1 MPSWPTAMRDVVQQ
15 GEFALQGSSGKW
27 TAQDVARM
35 FEPARL
41 TQARVL
47 AELTKVELAE
57 AIHVSPAAIGQYETG
72 AIAPRA
78 DLVPELARTLRVPME
93 FFAGGR
99 PLGRVDAA
107 DAHFRSLR
115 STRAKDRAKA
125 ATHAEQVWEL
135 TYALEKRVRLPEV
148 HLPEISEGA
157 SPTSAAQR
165 LRSSWELGRGPV
177 AHLVATMEAHGIV
190 VSLIP
195 LTDQA
200 ITRVSAY
207 STWATDR
214 PLIIITPE
222 RAASVYRYRFTAAH
236 ELGHMLLH
244 PNPRPGDRIQEREAD
259 AFAAEFLTPRAEIE
273 PLLPR
278 TMRLGV
284 LGQLSETWGVSI
296 ESLVY
301 RMGECHVVSEISV
314 RRAYQRL
321 KEIADLRTEE
331 SITNYRG
338 EVPSLLREALALAEQ
353 HGLTRAALAAELC
366 WTPRHLSGVLGEDDP
381 RPLLRIVR

>member
-1 MPSWPTAMRDVVQQ
+1 MRDVRHDDFELYASP
-15 GEFALQGSSGKW
+15 GGR
-27 TAQDVARM
+27 TAQDVARV

-47 AELTKVELAE
+47 AELTKVELAQ
-57 AIHVSPAAIGQYETG
+57 AIHVSPAAVGQYEAG

-78 DLVPELARTLRVPME
+78 DLLPALAHTLQVPVE

-148 HLPEISEGA
+148 DLPDVPEGTLPARAAHL
-157 SPTSAAQR
+157 
-165 LRSSWELGRGPV
+165 LRSAWGIGRGPL

-207 STWATDR
+207 STWVSDR
-214 PLIIITPE
+214 PLVVITPE

-236 ELGHMLLH
+236 ELGHLLLH
-244 PNPRPGDRIQEREAD
+244 PNPRPGDRVQEREAD
-259 AFAAEFLTPRAEIE
+259 SFAAEFLTPRAEIE

-301 RMGECHVVSEISV
+301 RMGEFRIVSETSV

-321 KEIADLRTEE
+321 NELADLRRDEPV
-331 SITNYRG
+331 TNYRG

-353 HGLTRAALAAELC
+353 HGLTRAELATELC
-366 WTPRHLSGVLGEDDP
+366 WTPRHLRGLLGEDDP
-381 RPLLRIVR
+381 RPQLRIVR